1 MIEQSTSCII
11 EKETISSIKFPKEDV
26 FQDKNK
32 KKTRAYYLN
41 RASQLGN
48 LLKNKVHI
56 YFKDAENNLMRV
68 HTTRKPYVLKHLDG
82 NDAVNQIGRLEVV
95 DVGGDGVDVVQAT
108 TGGLALDVPTE
119 WHR

>member
-11 EKETISSIKFPKEDV
+11 QKENISHIKFPKEDV
-26 FQDKNK
+26 LLNKDK
-32 KKTRAYYLN
+32 KKTRAFYLN

-68 HTTRKPYVLKHLDG
+68 HTTIWAVTQHNVILKKG
-82 NDAVNQIGRLEVV
+82 AIIPR
-95 DVGGDGVDVVQAT
+95 
-108 TGGLALDVPTE
+108 
-119 WHR
+119 HRILYID

>member
-11 EKETISSIKFPKEDV
+11 QKENISHIKFPKEDV
-26 FQDKNK
+26 LLDKGK
-32 KKTRAYYLN
+32 QKVRTYYLN

-68 HTTRKPYVLKHLDG
+68 HTTIWAVTQNSVILKKGTIIPL
-82 NDAVNQIGRLEVV
+82 
-95 DVGGDGVDVVQAT
+95 
-108 TGGLALDVPTE
+108 
-119 WHR
+119 HRIVYID

>member
-68 HTTRKPYVLKHLDG
+68 HTTIWAVTQRSVILKKG
-82 NDAVNQIGRLEVV
+82 AIIPR
-95 DVGGDGVDVVQAT
+95 
-108 TGGLALDVPTE
+108 
-119 WHR
+119 HRIVYID